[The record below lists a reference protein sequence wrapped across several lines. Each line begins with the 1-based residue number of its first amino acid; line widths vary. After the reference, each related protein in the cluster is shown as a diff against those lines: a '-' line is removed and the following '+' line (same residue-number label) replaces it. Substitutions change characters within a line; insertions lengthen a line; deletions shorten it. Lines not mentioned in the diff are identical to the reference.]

1 MKNWTVTRRVGVGFA
16 CVMAIA
22 GVVGGG
28 SFNAYLAID
37 RLTAEMGERALPDA
51 LQIMRIQ
58 QAVRETFGLC
68 QSLDDPATRSQTEQ
82 RLQANAVEIEGLV
95 AHCRGRVQDSPQAK
109 EFGAFEERHKA
120 WEATWREFV
129 QLQQAGTASAALRE
143 WRSARLLPAYE
154 AENASLDTLS
164 RAKVDRLE
172 QLNQRV
178 RAQATL
184 GVRVLVGCIFG
195 ATVASLVIGLMVAR
209 SLGRQLRDLA
219 DALMGGSD
227 QVAVASTQ
235 VAAAAQGLADGAAQQ
250 ATAIEQTSAT
260 TAELTATT
268 RQNAERAREASDGA
282 KRARE
287 AADTGAQAAAKLSAS
302 MGEMRSSS
310 HEVAQIMKSIDEI
323 AFQTNL
329 LALNAA
335 VEAARAGEAGA
346 GFAVVAEEVRALAQ
360 RSAAA
365 ARETAD
371 KIATALQRSDEGI
384 RVSEEVVGCL
394 ATLSERVKGLDG
406 FIVEITASSRQQHE
420 GVDQINGAVTQLD
433 RGTQANAAAAQ
444 QAAEAA
450 RRLDEQAARVK
461 ELVGGMM
468 SLVGGRRSGDREAN
482 MGEARTGGRRE
493 RDELHGE
500 MASPAPAVVRPKLP
514 PRAVAGKGRS

>member
-1 MKNWTVTRRVGVGFA
+1 MKNWTVTRRVGLGFA

-28 SFNAYLAID
+28 SFNAYLAING
-37 RLTAEMGERALPDA
+37 LTAEMGERALPDA
-51 LQIMRIQ
+51 LQVMRIQ
-58 QAVRETFGLC
+58 QAVKETFGLC
-68 QSLDDPATRSQTEQ
+68 HSLDDPATRSQTEQ
-82 RLQANAVEIEGLV
+82 RIQANAAEIEGLV
-95 AHCRGRVQDSPQAK
+95 AHCRERLKDSPQAK

-129 QLQQAGTASAALRE
+129 QLQQAGASPGAVRE
-143 WRSARLLPAYE
+143 WRTARLLPAYE
-154 AENASLDTLS
+154 AENAGLDALS
-164 RAKVDRLE
+164 RANVDRLE

-184 GVRVLVGCIFG
+184 GVRVLVGCIVG
-195 ATVASLVIGLMVAR
+195 ATVASLVIGLIVSR
-209 SLGRQLRDLA
+209 SLGQQLRDLA
-219 DALMGGSD
+219 DALMGGSH

-250 ATAIEQTSAT
+250 AAAIEETSAT

-268 RQNAERAREASDGA
+268 RQNADRAREASEGA

-302 MGEMRSSS
+302 MGEMRASS

-371 KIATALQRSDEGI
+371 KIETALHRSDEGI
-384 RVSEEVVGCL
+384 RVSEEVVACL
-394 ATLSERVKGLDG
+394 ATLGERVKGLDG
-406 FIVEITASSRQQHE
+406 FIVEITTSSRQQHE
-420 GVDQINGAVTQLD
+420 GVDQINNSITQLD
-433 RGTQANAAAAQ
+433 RGTQSNAAAAQ

-450 RRLDEQAARVK
+450 RRLDEQAARVQ

-468 SLVGGRRSGDREAN
+468 SLVGGRRSGDRDALL
-482 MGEARTGGRRE
+482 GETLSGGRRE
-493 RDELHGE
+493 QDEAHL
-500 MASPAPAVVRPKLP
+500 AQQAPSPAVVRPKIP
-514 PRAVAGKGRS
+514 ARAVADCRHG